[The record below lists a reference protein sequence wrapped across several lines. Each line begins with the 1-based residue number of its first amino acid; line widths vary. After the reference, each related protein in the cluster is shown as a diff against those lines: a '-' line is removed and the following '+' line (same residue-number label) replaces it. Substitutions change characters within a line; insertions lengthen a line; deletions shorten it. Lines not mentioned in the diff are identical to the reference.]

1 MIALTKS
8 FVLPQIQ
15 IASHCGPPPPLGNLE
30 IENLQVHKLL
40 QTAGPPRRERWE
52 FRFLDTASRLRIMG
66 RDRKEWEDRD
76 KEDMTPTEKEAER
89 TEFFRASVGA
99 MLVNAAGQVLVLQR
113 ADVAGEAWQ
122 MPQGGLRQGED
133 PQQAMQRE
141 LKEEIGILPEHYVV
155 TAVCTDWLAYE
166 LPEVYRNEKV
176 GRGQV
181 QKWFLCRFHGKKD
194 VIKPDGIEFV
204 AYEWVEQSRLLDLTV
219 PFRRSIYERLLR
231 DFGPHLK
238 RTVG

>member
-30 IENLQVHKLL
+30 IENLQVHTLL

-122 MPQGGLRQGED
+122 MPQGGLRRGED
-133 PQQAMQRE
+133 PQRALERE
-141 LKEEIGILPEHYVV
+141 LEEEIGILPEHYEVV
-155 TAVCTDWLAYE
+155 AACTDWLAYE
-166 LPEVYRNEKV
+166 LPELYRNDKV

-181 QKWFLCRFHGKKD
+181 QKWFLCRFHGEPEA
-194 VIKPDGIEFV
+194 IKPDGIEFV
-204 AYEWVEQSRLLDLTV
+204 AYEWVDRGRLIDLAV
-219 PFRRSIYERLLR
+219 SFRRPIYERLLS
-231 DFGPHLK
+231 DFAPHLK
-238 RTVG
+238 QTEG